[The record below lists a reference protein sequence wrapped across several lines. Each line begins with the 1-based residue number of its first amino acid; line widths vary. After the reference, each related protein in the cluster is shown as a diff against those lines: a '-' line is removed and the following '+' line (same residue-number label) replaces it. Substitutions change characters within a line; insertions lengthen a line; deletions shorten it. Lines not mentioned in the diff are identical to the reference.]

1 MPHLVVIKWFYW
13 VLSSCFILKCFDMFT
28 CLFICFKNFVCQ
40 WFGLHDWCIC
50 WLLDGK
56 LAVGI
61 EGKCSSVFIQSF
73 ILFSTQAVR
82 QTLLCYVEYKKLVQE
97 AQLSP
102 RDHAM
107 RRVSWNLASCH
118 ATVQKLLVRQV
129 LNKPKLWSRRVT
141 VGQCVINT
149 RTLPWCDRVA
159 SIVL

>member
-28 CLFICFKNFVCQ
+28 CLFMCFKNFVCQ

-82 QTLLCYVEYKKLVQE
+82 QTLLCYVEYKKL
-97 AQLSP
+97 SY
-102 RDHAM
+102 
-107 RRVSWNLASCH
+107 RRGTTQCDVSVEILPV
-118 ATVQKLLVRQV
+118 ATRQCRNY
-129 LNKPKLWSRRVT
+129 LYDKS
-141 VGQCVINT
+141 
-149 RTLPWCDRVA
+149 
-159 SIVL
+159 